1 MTKIIAGNFSE
12 NIPEYKMKLVLAM
25 REIKNPTKLSKFLDS
40 AEQIYQELIS
50 NEKFKCFFNGF
61 YRSGIS
67 LASPYIESYYKEMRY
82 YLIEDEEETIIA
94 AYAEIKE

>member
-12 NIPEYKMKLVLAM
+12 NISEYKMKLVLEM

-50 NEKFKCFFNGF
+50 NEKFKCFLNGF